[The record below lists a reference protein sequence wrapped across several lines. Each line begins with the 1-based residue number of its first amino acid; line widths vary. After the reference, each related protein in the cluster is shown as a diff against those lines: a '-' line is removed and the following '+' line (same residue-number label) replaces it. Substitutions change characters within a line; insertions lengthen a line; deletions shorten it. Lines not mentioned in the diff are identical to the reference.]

1 MLLLG
6 SQHKPHGK
14 PAWQTLTTKGCT
26 LSGFVFLFL
35 FFLILKGKQKAAEEA
50 GGGAA
55 VVQKADLED
64 ATTPSLSFLFS
75 KNRTKNGILKIT
87 EIMQ

>member
-1 MLLLG
+1 M
-6 SQHKPHGK
+6 
-14 PAWQTLTTKGCT
+14 
-26 LSGFVFLFL
+26 

-64 ATTPSLSFLFS
+64 ATTPSLSFLFC

-87 EIMQ
+87 EITQ